1 MYSPKTTI
9 SQIQRKSFLFEEANF
24 LQVETNASVK
34 CFMQSKFKQ
43 IMDLDNITD
52 FMITSSLDFK
62 KNKKQLFQAGQ
73 GAGKSGSFFFFSSNR
88 KFVIKTISKTEK
100 DVLLSMLDDLI
111 LHFISTQNKSLI
123 ARIYGVCKITSKSF
137 APYFILDTTNF

>member
-24 LQVETNASVK
+24 LQFETNASVK

-62 KNKKQLFQAGQ
+62 KNKKQLF
-73 GAGKSGSFFFFSSNR
+73 
-88 KFVIKTISKTEK
+88 
-100 DVLLSMLDDLI
+100 
-111 LHFISTQNKSLI
+111 
-123 ARIYGVCKITSKSF
+123 
-137 APYFILDTTNF
+137 